1 MSISDL
7 RRDYTL
13 AGLREEDCD
22 ADPLRQFGRWF
33 KDVLDAGAPDANA
46 CTLATC
52 TPQGKPSARIVL
64 LKGVDSGFVF
74 FTNYDSRKGRELD
87 SNPHA
92 ALCFFW
98 PGSERQVRVE
108 GTVEKVTAAESDA
121 YHRTRPRGSQLGAIA
136 SPQSQPISSRATL
149 EQRITDLVRAHGEAP
164 LARPPHWGG
173 YRVVPEV
180 FEFWQGR
187 ESRLHDRL
195 RYRRDGAGSWIIE
208 RLAP

>member
-1 MSISDL
+1 MSLSDL
-7 RRDYTL
+7 RRDYTM

-33 KDVLDAGAPDANA
+33 KDVLDAAAPDANA

-52 TPQGKPSARIVL
+52 TPQGRPSVRVVL

-74 FTNYDSRKGRELD
+74 FTNYHSRKGRELD
-87 SNPHA
+87 ANPQA

-108 GTVEKVTAAESDA
+108 GMVEKITAAESDA
-121 YHRTRPRGSQLGAIA
+121 YHRSRPRGSQLGAWA
-136 SPQSQPISSRATL
+136 SPQSQVVPSRETL
-149 EQRITDLVRAHGEAP
+149 DLKLQELTAKYRDGPVP
-164 LARPPHWGG
+164 RPPQWGG
-173 YRVVPEV
+173 YRLVPDAI
-180 FEFWQGR
+180 EFWEGGDN
-187 ESRLHDRL
+187 RLHDRL
-195 RYRRDGAGSWIIE
+195 RYVRQGQGWKVE